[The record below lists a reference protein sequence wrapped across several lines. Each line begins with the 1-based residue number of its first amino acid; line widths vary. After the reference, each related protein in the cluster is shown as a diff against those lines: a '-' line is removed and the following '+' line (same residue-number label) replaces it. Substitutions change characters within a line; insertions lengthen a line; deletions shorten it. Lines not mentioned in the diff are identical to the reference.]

1 MRLFKNRAKN
11 NKKSM
16 ANLIARAAIFIG
28 VLIILLAVFTLG
40 VRPYKVELH
49 EGDIALKDMFAP
61 FDFSYYGD
69 VDVKAT
75 ESLREQAARQA
86 KFIYDFDETA
96 RQAPHKYTEKLLS
109 KIQALN
115 KETVEE
121 KEKIARLMK
130 EFQNIK
136 EADFLTLLEA
146 ENFDKISAGVKGII
160 DQVESRFIVIKENL
174 EEFSKEKVKA
184 VIIRDLKKKEEK
196 PVEINQLVSLDDI
209 NKDVIPQL
217 SNSYFEDDAKLKTA
231 AADIIS
237 AGVVPNV
244 KRNQDEYIKRRDE
257 IKSKI
262 PEVLKGIDVKKDEII
277 LGRGERVKKRHLL
290 QFEEIYGKE
299 TDKKEK
305 FGGPLSMAVIITL
318 LLAVTT
324 VTLSRYGPKVYNNNA
339 HLLLIAIISV
349 ALLIG
354 ARLITVSFLSSY
366 FIPIAGASMLMAILF
381 SENAAFLITLMLS
394 IGCGIVVGNKL
405 DMMIICLIGGVVG
418 VYAVRGARKRFHLLK
433 AGLFVGCANFVTIS
447 SFGVLTGLEL
457 NVILIE
463 ASKGFIN
470 GIISSFI
477 VMGLLPVFEYL
488 FNITTDI
495 TLLELSDLNHPLL
508 KDLTLRA
515 PGTYHHSL
523 LVGNLAEA
531 ACDAIG
537 ANSLLA
543 RVGSYYHDIG
553 KTEKSEYFG
562 ENVVDGNGTI
572 HHDKLSPSMSALA
585 IKSHVK
591 DGAELAK
598 KHKLPQA
605 IADFIA
611 QHHGNTLIYYFY
623 QRALEKVTDEAQL
636 KEEDFRY
643 PGPKPQTKET
653 AIVLLADAVEAASR
667 SLSKPTPARIE
678 GVVRKLINNKFIDG
692 QLDECELTLKDLN
705 KIAQSFVRVLTG
717 VFHSRVEYPEAEE
730 KARGKGNNKENGK
743 TAGFK
748 QPPPKEN
755 NRKNA

>member
-1 MRLFKNRAKN
+1 MKLFKNKAKN
-11 NKKSM
+11 GKKSM
-16 ANLIARAAIFIG
+16 ANLIARAAIFMG

-40 VRPYKVELH
+40 VRPYRVELH

-61 FDFSYYGD
+61 FDFSYYGE

-86 KFIYDFDETA
+86 KAVYDFDETA
-96 RQAPHKYTEKLLS
+96 RQALGKYAEKFLS
-109 KIQALN
+109 KIQSLREEAIAQREKITRLREEFPKIKEIHFLALL
-115 KETVEE
+115 EAGDI
-121 KEKIARLMK
+121 EKIAAGIEEIINQVKSRLIFSKADWEELRK
-130 EFQNIK
+130 ERKN
-136 EADFLTLLEA
+136 
-146 ENFDKISAGVKGII
+146 
-160 DQVESRFIVIKENL
+160 FIV
-174 EEFSKEKVKA
+174 
-184 VIIRDLKKKEEK
+184 RDLKEK
-196 PVEINQLVSLDDI
+196 DEKVVSVEQAVLLD
-209 NKDVIPQL
+209 NVNRDVI
-217 SNSYFEDDAKLKTA
+217 SGVSGKYFEDEIRLRTA
-231 AADIIS
+231 VTEIVE
-237 AGVVPNV
+237 AGITPNV
-244 KRNQDEYIKRRDE
+244 KKNQDEYIKRRDE
-257 IKSKI
+257 IKSNI
-262 PEVLKGIDVKKDEII
+262 PEVLKEIDVKKDEII
-277 LGRGERVKKRHLL
+277 LGRGERVKKEHLL
-290 QFEEIYGKE
+290 KLKEIYGKE

-324 VTLSRYGPKVYNNNA
+324 VTLSRYGPKVYNNKA
-339 HLLLIAIISV
+339 YLLLIAVISV

-366 FIPIAGASMLMAILF
+366 FIPIAGASMLIAILL

-433 AGLFVGCANFVTIS
+433 AGLFVGAANFVTIS
-447 SFGVLTGLEL
+447 SFGVLTGLGL
-457 NVILIE
+457 NVISVE
-463 ASKGFIN
+463 AGIGFTN

-477 VMGLLPVFEYL
+477 AMGMLAVFEPL

-531 ACDAIG
+531 ACDVIG

-562 ENVVDGNGTI
+562 ENIVNGNGTI

-611 QHHGNTLIYYFY
+611 QHHGDTLIYYFY

-643 PGPKPQTKET
+643 LGPKPQTKET

-667 SLSKPTPARIE
+667 TLSKPTPARIE

-730 KARGKGNNKENGK
+730 KARGKGNNKKNGK
-743 TAGFK
+743 KANFK
-748 QPPPKEN
+748 QPPPKKN
-755 NRKNA
+755 NSKNA